1 MSPRTLED
9 IDKRAVKNFKY
20 HDVQMPSGRFQI
32 IVTTLQGVV
41 VEQIEAD
48 SREVAF
54 RHLVE
59 MGYQR
64 IPSFVAFE
72 IDQETVS

>member
-1 MSPRTLED
+1 MSPRMLSD
-9 IDKRAVKNFKY
+9 IDRRAVKNFRY

-41 VEQIEAD
+41 VEQIDAEN
-48 SREVAF
+48 RETAY
-54 RHLVE
+54 RHLAE

-72 IDQETVS
+72 IDQETDS